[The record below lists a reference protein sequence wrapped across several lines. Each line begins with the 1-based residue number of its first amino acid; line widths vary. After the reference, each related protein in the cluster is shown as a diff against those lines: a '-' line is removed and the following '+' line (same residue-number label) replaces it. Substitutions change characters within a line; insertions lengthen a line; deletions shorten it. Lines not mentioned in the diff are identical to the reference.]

1 MDDCRVQLANLVDT
15 RDPKA
20 VLEEIHGI
28 AGLMH
33 PRFDFTP
40 FDRAYSDVVRLFR
53 GEYPSYRSC
62 NVQYHDLSH
71 TLSVT
76 LAVARLMHGAVE
88 EGCSLTEKDL
98 SIGFISGLMHDT
110 GYIQEIADRQGTG
123 AKYTQVHIS
132 RSIAFLQAYFRND
145 PMFRNDLDSFR
156 DILLCTGLNTRL
168 DAIRFA
174 GATVELLGKILGTAD
189 LLGQM
194 ADRYY
199 LEKLPYLYEEFV
211 EAGITTFAGCLDLLD
226 KTQGFYRMTLKRFAE
241 ELGNTTRFSR
251 CHFRKRWGIDE
262 DLYIQSIERNMA
274 YLEQVVTLHRKD
286 YEKHLRRFAGMKGH
300 SGDHGGKK

>member
-1 MDDCRVQLANLVDT
+1 MDDCRVQLANLVDS

-20 VLEEIHGI
+20 VLEEIHVI
-28 AGLMH
+28 AGLMV
-33 PRFDFTP
+33 PRFDFAP

-62 NVQYHDLSH
+62 NVQYHDLGH

-88 EGCSLTEKDL
+88 AGQSLTEKDL
-98 SIGFISGLMHDT
+98 NMGLISGLMHDT

-132 RSIAFLQAYFRND
+132 RSISFLQAYYRGNPAFQ
-145 PMFRNDLDSFR
+145 NDLDSFR
-156 DILLCTGLNTRL
+156 DILLCTGLNTRV

-199 LEKLPYLYEEFV
+199 LEKLPELYEEFA
-211 EAGITTFAGCLDLLD
+211 EAGITTFSSRLDLLD
-226 KTQGFYRMTLKRFAE
+226 KTQGFYRMTLKRFE
-241 ELGNTTRFSR
+241 DELGNVQRFSR

-262 DLYIQSIERNMA
+262 DLYIQSIEKNMA
-274 YLEQVVTLHRKD
+274 YLARVVSLHRENYAD
-286 YEKHLRRFAGMKGH
+286 HLRRFAHTKEH
-300 SGDHGGKK
+300 L

>member
-1 MDDCRVQLANLVDT
+1 MDDCRVQLANLVDS

-20 VLEEIHGI
+20 VLEEIHVI
-28 AGLMH
+28 AGPMV
-33 PRFDFTP
+33 PRFDFCSRP
-40 FDRAYSDVVRLFR
+40 GLFGR
-53 GEYPSYRSC
+53 GPSLSRRIS
-62 NVQYHDLSH
+62 VPSLLQRQYHDLGH

-88 EGCSLTEKDL
+88 AGQSLTEKDL
-98 SIGFISGLMHDT
+98 NMGLISGLMHDT

-132 RSIAFLQAYFRND
+132 RSISFLQAYYRGNPAFQ
-145 PMFRNDLDSFR
+145 NDLDSFR
-156 DILLCTGLNTRL
+156 NILLCTGLNTRV

-199 LEKLPYLYEEFV
+199 LEKLPELYEEFA
-211 EAGITTFAGCLDLLD
+211 EAGITTFSSRLDLLD
-226 KTQGFYRMTLKRFAE
+226 KTQGFYRMTLKRFE
-241 ELGNTTRFSR
+241 DELGNVQRFSR

-262 DLYIQSIERNMA
+262 DLYIQSIEKNMA
-274 YLEQVVTLHRKD
+274 YLARVVSLHRENYAD
-286 YEKHLRRFAGMKGH
+286 HLRRFAHTKEH
-300 SGDHGGKK
+300 L